1 MRIRWKSLKWF
12 CNKNLTSLPWW
23 RIYVDQAAILRKM
36 KETNKGVH
44 TMLSKIGHEE
54 DIANE
59 KKKENIRVI
68 AITSGKGGVG
78 KTYITANLAYIL
90 SRMKKKTLI
99 FDADMALANIDVIL
113 GLSPKY
119 NMHHVL
125 LGEKSLPE
133 VIVPGPGGIK
143 ILPAACGIKEMAELS
158 KGQKLSLMD
167 ELNELNE
174 SFDFMFIDTA
184 AGITGN
190 VLYFNMAAK
199 EIIVVVSP
207 EPTSLT
213 DAYALIKI
221 LYNGHAEKRIMLIVN
236 MAKNSH
242 EAREVFMKLSR
253 ATEHFLDLSIEY
265 LGYIIHDE
273 KVTDAVRQQKM
284 FVEIYPYSQASKCLS
299 SIARK
304 ICRDKPETYNL
315 GSMKFFSRAIIGA
328 DHE

>member
-1 MRIRWKSLKWF
+1 M
-12 CNKNLTSLPWW
+12 
-23 RIYVDQAAILRKM
+23 DQAAALREM
-36 KETNKGVH
+36 KETDKGVH
-44 TMLSKIGHEE
+44 KMVSKIKNGDDVVGEE
-54 DIANE
+54 
-59 KKKENIRVI
+59 KKENIRVI

-90 SRMKKKTLI
+90 SKMKRKTLI
-99 FDADMALANIDVIL
+99 FDADMGLSNIDVIL
-113 GLSPKY
+113 GISPKY

-125 LGEKSLPE
+125 LGEKSLTE
-133 VIVPGPGGIK
+133 IIVPGPGGIK
-143 ILPAACGIKEMAELS
+143 ILPAASGIQEMAELS
-158 KGQKLSLMD
+158 KGQKLTLME
-167 ELNELNE
+167 ELNDLNE
-174 SFDFMFIDTA
+174 GFDFMLIDTA

-236 MAKNSH
+236 MVKNSH
-242 EAREVFMKLSR
+242 EAQEVFAKLSK

-265 LGYIIHDE
+265 LGYIINDE

-284 FVEIYPYSQASKCLS
+284 FAEIYPYNHASKCLS
-299 SIARK
+299 SIAKK
-304 ICRDKPETYNL
+304 ICREKPDKYNL
-315 GSMKFFSRAIIGA
+315 GSMKFFSRAIVGA
-328 DHE
+328 DHG

>member
-1 MRIRWKSLKWF
+1 
-12 CNKNLTSLPWW
+12 
-23 RIYVDQAAILRKM
+23 M
-36 KETNKGVH
+36 KKTYEGVR
-44 TMLSKIGHEE
+44 TMALKIGNKEH
-54 DIANE
+54 IANE

-90 SRMKKKTLI
+90 SRMKKKILI
-99 FDADMALANIDVIL
+99 LDADMVLANIDVIL
-113 GLSPKY
+113 GLSPQY

-125 LGEKSLPE
+125 LGEKSLLE
-133 VIVPGPGGIK
+133 VMVPGPGGIK
-143 ILPAACGIKEMAELS
+143 ILPAACGVQEMAELS

-174 SFDFMFIDTA
+174 SFNFMFIDTA

-221 LYNGHAEKRIMLIVN
+221 LYNGHGEKRIMLIVN
-236 MAKNSH
+236 MVKNSH
-242 EAREVFMKLSR
+242 EAQEVFMKLSK
-253 ATEHFLDLSIEY
+253 ATEHFYGLSIEY

-273 KVTDAVRQQKM
+273 KVRYAVRKQKM
-284 FVEIYPYSQASKCLS
+284 FAEIYPQSRASKCLS

-304 ICRDKPETYNL
+304 ICREKPETYNL

-328 DHE
+328 GHE

>member
-1 MRIRWKSLKWF
+1 M
-12 CNKNLTSLPWW
+12 
-23 RIYVDQAAILRKM
+23 DQAAVLRGM
-36 KETNKGVH
+36 KETDEGAHK
-44 TMLSKIGHEE
+44 MASKMEQRD
-54 DIANE
+54 DIACDKN
-59 KKKENIRVI
+59 KEHTRVI

-99 FDADMALANIDVIL
+99 FDADMGLANIDVIL
-113 GLSPKY
+113 GLSTKY

-143 ILPAACGIKEMAELS
+143 ILPAASGIQEMAELS

-167 ELNELNE
+167 ELNDLNE
-174 SFDFMFIDTA
+174 HFDFMFIDTA

-207 EPTSLT
+207 EPTSMT

-221 LYNGHAEKRIMLIVN
+221 LYNGHGEKRIMMIVN
-236 MAKNSH
+236 MVKNSH
-242 EAREVFMKLSR
+242 EARETFMKLSK

-273 KVTDAVRQQKM
+273 KVTDAVKQQKM
-284 FVEIYPYSQASKCLS
+284 FAELYPYAQASKCLS

-304 ICRDKPETYNL
+304 ICRDKPEKYNL
-315 GSMKFFSRAIIGA
+315 GSMKFFSRAIVGT
-328 DHE
+328 DHG

>member
-1 MRIRWKSLKWF
+1 MEAK
-12 CNKNLTSLPWW
+12 
-23 RIYVDQAAILRKM
+23 VDQAAVLRIM
-36 KETNKGVH
+36 NGTNKEVH
-44 TMLSKIGHEE
+44 AMGAKVEQRDKIVG
-54 DIANE
+54 D

-78 KTYITANLAYIL
+78 KTHITANLAYIL

-99 FDADMALANIDVIL
+99 FDADMGLANIDVIL

-125 LGEKSLPE
+125 LGEKSLLE
-133 VIVPGPGGIK
+133 VMVSGPGGIK
-143 ILPAACGIKEMAELS
+143 ILPAASGIQEMAELS

-167 ELNELNE
+167 ELNDLND

-221 LYNGHAEKRIMLIVN
+221 LYNGHGEKRIMLIVN
-236 MAKNSH
+236 MVKNSQ
-242 EAREVFMKLSR
+242 EAGEVFMKLSK
-253 ATEHFLDLSIEY
+253 ATEHFLDLSVEY
-265 LGYIIHDE
+265 LGFIMHDE
-273 KVTDAVRQQKM
+273 KVSDAVRQQKI
-284 FVEIYPYSQASKCLS
+284 FAEIYPTSPASKCLS

-304 ICRDKPETYNL
+304 ICRDKPEKYNL

-328 DHE
+328 DHG